1 MNTEETK
8 REKIDRGEIVATHT
22 GNIAWV
28 WIFPILAAMV
38 AGWLFWKQSESLG
51 PKIEITFED
60 APGIQAGKTQL
71 LYRGVK
77 SGVVEAVELDKDL
90 NHVVVK
96 VQLEGFAAELASKNT
111 DFWIERPVISITE
124 LNGLESIIQGN
135 SIQARTQGGPPQSQ
149 FTGLA
154 KPPLLPLEKGAFT
167 IRLQSQTIPLINR
180 GAPVYNRGIK
190 VGVVREKVLDEKGR
204 PTLDLYIEKEFR
216 SAVRTNSRFWP
227 IEATAL
233 QFGQQGLKL
242 DIAGIDALIQGG
254 ISFDHYGEPGA
265 EAASNSV
272 FEFSANEFD
281 ARTCGKSFTVMFQ
294 EGRGLIAGVTKVCY
308 LGQPVGLIDTVEAVP
323 ASHSV
328 KTTMRLY
335 PEYDALVD
343 SATRLSL
350 VCPRISLDGVT
361 GLDTL
366 ITGVYIDMQPG
377 VGGQPATELLGR
389 TVSDREWQTIQD
401 ERNGMLLTLYA
412 EKLPT
417 IDKGAP
423 VLHRG
428 LTVGAVLKKSLDDK
442 GRPILHVVIKPE
454 FRNVISA
461 NTRFWRIPATSIK
474 VGPGVLQV
482 ELESVEALV
491 QGGVEFDS
499 FGATIKSEVP
509 VSEFQLFDDKKTA
522 QAESTPIRIRFD
534 NGRGLVAGR
543 SELRYLGVPVG
554 IVEEV
559 ETKDQHIW
567 VVARLNSGYEFLR
580 TQDAIYSVVR
590 PNISLQGITGLE
602 TLVSGVYIECTPGS
616 SKKMAT
622 SFVGKTTFDSEEITP
637 TGLSVK
643 LKAEGSPINPGAA
656 IYYRG
661 ISVGRI
667 TEKSLS
673 QDGRDVVLTAVI
685 NRKYSHL
692 IHENTKFWDASGLKA
707 TLGFLKFRIQTG
719 SVIVP
724 DGQICFATPDNAAM
738 GPAARD
744 GDTFPLYPEPQADW
758 AKWNPSIPTNE

>member
-1 MNTEETK
+1 
-8 REKIDRGEIVATHT
+8 
-22 GNIAWV
+22 
-28 WIFPILAAMV
+28 
-38 AGWLFWKQSESLG
+38 
-51 PKIEITFED
+51 
-60 APGIQAGKTQL
+60 
-71 LYRGVK
+71 
-77 SGVVEAVELDKDL
+77 
-90 NHVVVK
+90 
-96 VQLEGFAAELASKNT
+96 
-111 DFWIERPVISITE
+111 
-124 LNGLESIIQGN
+124 
-135 SIQARTQGGPPQSQ
+135 
-149 FTGLA
+149 
-154 KPPLLPLEKGAFT
+154 
-167 IRLQSQTIPLINR
+167 
-180 GAPVYNRGIK
+180 
-190 VGVVREKVLDEKGR
+190 
-204 PTLDLYIEKEFR
+204 
-216 SAVRTNSRFWP
+216 
-227 IEATAL
+227 
-233 QFGQQGLKL
+233 
-242 DIAGIDALIQGG
+242 
-254 ISFDHYGEPGA
+254 
-265 EAASNSV
+265 
-272 FEFSANEFD
+272 
-281 ARTCGKSFTVMFQ
+281 
-294 EGRGLIAGVTKVCY
+294 
-308 LGQPVGLIDTVEAVP
+308 
-323 ASHSV
+323 
-328 KTTMRLY
+328 
-335 PEYDALVD
+335 
-343 SATRLSL
+343 
-350 VCPRISLDGVT
+350 
-361 GLDTL
+361 
-366 ITGVYIDMQPG
+366 
-377 VGGQPATELLGR
+377 
-389 TVSDREWQTIQD
+389 
-401 ERNGMLLTLYA
+401 
-412 EKLPT
+412 
-417 IDKGAP
+417 
-423 VLHRG
+423 
-428 LTVGAVLKKSLDDK
+428 VGAVLKKSLDDK

-461 NTRFWRIPATSIK
+461 NTRFWRTPATSIK

-602 TLVSGVYIECTPGS
+602 TLVSGVYIECTAGS

>member
-1 MNTEETK
+1 MNTEEPK
-8 REKIDRGEIVATHT
+8 RQKEDHGEIVATHT

-38 AGWLFWKQSESLG
+38 AGWLFWKQWESLG

-77 SGVVEAVELDKDL
+77 SGSVEAVELDKDL

-96 VQLEGFAAELASKNT
+96 VQLEAFAAELASKNT
-111 DFWIERPVISITE
+111 DFWIERPVISLTE

-135 SIQARTQGGPPQSQ
+135 SIQARTQGGPPETQ
-149 FTGLA
+149 FTGLN

-167 IRLQSQTIPLINR
+167 IRLQSKTIPLINR

-190 VGVVREKVLDEKGR
+190 VGVVRKKGFDEKGR
-204 PTLDLYIEKEFR
+204 PTLDLYIDKEYR
-216 SAVRTNSRFWP
+216 STVRANSQFWP

-233 QFGQQGLKL
+233 QLGQQGLKL

-254 ISFDHYGEPGA
+254 ISFDHFGEPGA

-272 FEFSANEFD
+272 FEFSLNEFD
-281 ARTCGKSFTVMFQ
+281 ARTCGKTFTVLFQ
-294 EGRGLIAGVTKVCY
+294 EGRGLIAGATKVCY
-308 LGQPVGLIDTVEAVP
+308 LGHPIGLIDSVEAVP

-328 KTTMRLY
+328 KTTMRFY
-335 PEYDALVD
+335 PEYDAIVD
-343 SATRLSL
+343 SATKLSL
-350 VCPRISLDGVT
+350 VCPRISLEGVT

-377 VGGQPATELLGR
+377 VGGKPSTELLGR
-389 TVSDREWQTIQD
+389 TISDREWQTIQD

-412 EKLPT
+412 HKLPT

-423 VLHRG
+423 VFHRG
-428 LTVGAVLKKSLDDK
+428 LTVGTVLKKSLDSN
-442 GRPILHVVIKPE
+442 GRATLQVVIKPE
-454 FRNVISA
+454 FRHLISA
-461 NTRFWRIPATSIK
+461 NSRFWRIPATSVKI
-474 VGPGVLQV
+474 GPGVLHV
-482 ELESVEALV
+482 ELESVEALL
-491 QGGVEFDS
+491 QGGVQFES
-499 FGATIKSEVP
+499 FGTSIKSESP
-509 VSEFQLFDDKKTA
+509 ISEFQLFDDIKTA
-522 QAESTPIRIRFD
+522 QAESNPIRIRFD

-554 IVEEV
+554 IVENV
-559 ETKDQHIW
+559 ETKGQYVW
-567 VVARLNSGYEFLR
+567 VVVRLNPGNESLR

-643 LKAEGSPINPGAA
+643 LKAEGSPINPGAS

-667 TEKSLS
+667 TEKTLSL
-673 QDGRDVVLTAVI
+673 DGRDVLLTGVI

-692 IHENTKFWDASGLKA
+692 VHENTKFWDASGLKA
-707 TLGFLKFRIQTG
+707 TVGFLKFRIQTG
-719 SVIVP
+719 SVIAP
-724 DGQICFATPDNAAM
+724 DGQVCFATPDNAAM
-738 GPAARD
+738 GPASHD
-744 GDTFPLYPEPQADW
+744 GDTFTLYSEPQTDW
-758 AKWNPSIPTNE
+758 AKWNPSIPTKE